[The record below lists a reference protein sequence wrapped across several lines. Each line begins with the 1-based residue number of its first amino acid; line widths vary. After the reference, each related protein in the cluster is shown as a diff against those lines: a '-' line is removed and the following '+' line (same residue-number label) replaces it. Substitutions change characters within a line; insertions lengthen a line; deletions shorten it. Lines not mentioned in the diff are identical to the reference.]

1 MNDSFYIDTLAE
13 NSHLEGK
20 LKLLKERE
28 HVSKPS
34 QTRGSRKI
42 LWSVFNKIY
51 NFILRC
57 EGDAV
62 ETQEMERPACEP
74 DPKLCKLCEPDKQ
87 GNQPQQ
93 QQQQQQ
99 QQYQQEEQTE
109 ESNYSSNEVIGAEEG
124 EEEGVKNYF

>member
-1 MNDSFYIDTLAE
+1 MCQSQARQGDPVRFSDQFST
-13 NSHLEGK
+13 K
-20 LKLLKERE
+20 LF
-28 HVSKPS
+28 H
-34 QTRGSRKI
+34 
-42 LWSVFNKIY
+42 
-51 NFILRC
+51 FIFRC

-74 DPKLCKLCEPDKQ
+74 DPKLCKLCEPDKH